1 MPIFLILGI
10 WWYSLTITLNF
21 SFFDNGNE
29 HWLAKKKKTK
39 KLFLKENMEI
49 NNFDQEV
56 KVLKVKNFNENI
68 YLN

>member
-21 SFFDNGNE
+21 LFFDNGNE
-29 HWLAKKKKTK
+29 HWLAKKNKKI
-39 KLFLKENMEI
+39 FLKENMEI